1 MIGTKPFMPIGW
13 VRLFDEF
20 GEESYPAGTVYVPI
34 NKIDA
39 VMTRSDYS
47 SDVLVGGECFHDTR
61 DVRELLQEIK
71 DVQEWKTQDLMDTV
85 LAWIER
91 FGGWRDLSKKLRMLS
106 GR

>member
-13 VRLFDEF
+13 ICFYDESS
-20 GEESYPAGTVYVPI
+20 EAYPAGTVYVPI

-61 DVRELLQEIK
+61 DVRELLKEIK
-71 DVQEWKTQDLMDTV
+71 DVQERKTQDLIDTG
-85 LAWIER
+85 LALIDYWIDYWKGEESE
-91 FGGWRDLSKKLRMLS
+91 G
-106 GR
+106 

>member
-13 VRLFDEF
+13 ICFYDESS
-20 GEESYPAGTVYVPI
+20 EAYPAGTVYVPI

-61 DVRELLQEIK
+61 DVRELLKEIK
-71 DVQEWKTQDLMDTV
+71 DVQEYKNQDLMDFALEV
-85 LAWIER
+85 INYWFEEQEVEE
-91 FGGWRDLSKKLRMLS
+91 
-106 GR
+106 